1 MDTYQKREKAKIR
14 RESIEAIGTFLRV
27 GEASR
32 ILHIHENTLKR
43 WGKLG
48 RIKVYRI
55 GPRRDRR
62 FKAEDIAVFFT
73 QQRKRY
79 QAKRTE
85 PPKKFPK

>member
-1 MDTYQKREKAKIR
+1 MDTYQKREQARIR
-14 RESIEAIGTFLRV
+14 RESIEAIGTFLSLS
-27 GEASR
+27 EASR
-32 ILHIHENTLKR
+32 VLHVHENTLKR

-48 RIKVYRI
+48 MIKVYRI

-62 FKAEDIAVFFT
+62 FKEEDIAVFFAE
-73 QQRKRY
+73 QLKRY

>member
-27 GEASR
+27 SEASHV
-32 ILHIHENTLKR
+32 LHIHENTLKR

-48 RIKVYRI
+48 IIKVYRI

-62 FKAEDIAVFFT
+62 FKEEDIAVLLT
-73 QQRKRY
+73 QLPKRY
-79 QAKRTE
+79 QAKQTE